1 MYETKIRKRKLPCVV
16 GMYVLCDKGIYPG
29 CRVVKKFMCF
39 CVLGDDKEKFF
50 NFRSRGDY
58 KRAVLT
64 AAVTLNAKVCNLDVQ
79 MTKDDEKKEKS
90 GEVEVTGKR
99 KEPQKKSK
107 FRGRK
112 EFDEKTGKGE
122 EDGAETYFGYHMSKF
137 NPETDFLKDCIKK
150 IYNVN
155 RKKKDDDTRYY
166 TQPNCSY
173 LEQYENLA
181 TGFHPAPRNHEGI
194 VIEPTI
200 GHVIYDMMRLQ
211 PTATE
216 IPAGIQNNC
225 FFVSRQPGYYEE
237 RTLRGHRDFLTK
249 YGVGGSSK
257 SEPRGLYL
265 NGRWVCLSPLKYKTP
280 SGSYYL
286 TKMTVP
292 EVPITEAIMVK
303 RSVGTIENE
312 GKTKRYTR
320 IDFMFDKAHE
330 EVLKKYVKCPDIMIT
345 FFIGEREDCDKNV
358 KSLAHGNSKT
368 KNERVVPLSGE
379 TRRYAEKGFRKG
391 KTVQQLQRELLKH
404 PVHNVQF
411 RGIVQLYQ
419 LHGRVQK
426 KIAEEDER
434 RKAVLGER
442 RPTANTKEAEKMREY
457 LGCIMLRNADTNL
470 PAHNISHLHS
480 HQGGLGFNWS
490 YTHKGKKNAM

>member
-1 MYETKIRKRKLPCVV
+1 MKLRYVKGNYHVCM

-173 LEQYENLA
+173 LEQYENLP

-216 IPAGIQNNC
+216 IPAG
-225 FFVSRQPGYYEE
+225 
-237 RTLRGHRDFLTK
+237 
-249 YGVGGSSK
+249 
-257 SEPRGLYL
+257 
-265 NGRWVCLSPLKYKTP
+265 
-280 SGSYYL
+280 
-286 TKMTVP
+286 
-292 EVPITEAIMVK
+292 TE
-303 RSVGTIENE
+303 
-312 GKTKRYTR
+312 
-320 IDFMFDKAHE
+320 
-330 EVLKKYVKCPDIMIT
+330 
-345 FFIGEREDCDKNV
+345 
-358 KSLAHGNSKT
+358 
-368 KNERVVPLSGE
+368 LSGPLM
-379 TRRYAEKGFRKG
+379 EKGPMQGWFPAPPH
-391 KTVQQLQRELLKH
+391 V
-404 PVHNVQF
+404 
-411 RGIVQLYQ
+411 
-419 LHGRVQK
+419 RVIQ
-426 KIAEEDER
+426 IGDHSYESI
-434 RKAVLGER
+434 GF
-442 RPTANTKEAEKMREY
+442 
-457 LGCIMLRNADTNL
+457 MLSLTL
-470 PAHNISHLHS
+470 
-480 HQGGLGFNWS
+480 
-490 YTHKGKKNAM
+490 